1 MRKAFAATLV
11 ELAEQ
16 DPRILLMT
24 GDLGYMVLE
33 PFIDRFPERFI
44 NVGVA
49 EQNMVGLATGLADA
63 GFIPF
68 VYSIIPFA
76 TLRPFEFIRN
86 GPLMHQLPVR
96 IVGVGSGFDYGHNGV
111 SHYGL
116 EDIGIMRTQPGM
128 TVVAPADH
136 LQTTEALKATWD
148 APSPIYFRL
157 GKDHETIVPGL
168 EGRFE
173 MGRLQRLGDGG
184 DLLFV
189 TIGNIVPE
197 VADAADKLRER
208 GVQSSVAIISSLNPS
223 PDADLL
229 ALLGD
234 FELVMTV
241 EAHYTN
247 GGIGSYVSEIIAEHN
262 LSCRVVRCG
271 VDKMPD
277 GVTGSQGYLRQ
288 QHGLSADALRNTAL
302 AELVLNEGADE

>member
-16 DPRILLMT
+16 DPRIILMT

-33 PFIDRFPERFI
+33 PFMEKFPERFI

-86 GPLMHQLPVR
+86 GPIVHQLPVR

-116 EDIGIMRTQPGM
+116 EDVGIMRTQPGI
-128 TVVAPADH
+128 TIIAPADH

-148 APSPIYFRL
+148 LPSPIYFRL
-157 GKDHETIVPGL
+157 GKDDKTVVPGL
-168 EGRFE
+168 AGRFE
-173 MGRLQRLGDGG
+173 MGRLQRLGNGS
-184 DLLFV
+184 DLLLV

-197 VADAADKLRER
+197 VVNAADKLRTS
-208 GVQSSVAIISSLNPS
+208 GVSCSVAVISSLNPS
-223 PDADLL
+223 PDADLIE
-229 ALLGD
+229 LLRE
-234 FELVMTV
+234 FTLVMTV

-247 GGIGSYVSEIIAEHN
+247 GGIGSYVSEIIAEKN
-262 LSCRVVRCG
+262 LPCRIVRCG

-288 QHGLSADALRNTAL
+288 KHGLSAAALLKTAL
-302 AELVLNEGADE
+302 AELAIGGADE

>member
-16 DPRILLMT
+16 DPRIILMT

-33 PFIDRFPERFI
+33 PFMEKFPERFI

-86 GPLMHQLPVR
+86 GPIVHQLPVR

-116 EDIGIMRTQPGM
+116 EDVGIMRTQPGI
-128 TVVAPADH
+128 TIIAPADH

-148 APSPIYFRL
+148 LPSPIYFRL
-157 GKDHETIVPGL
+157 GKDDKTVVPGL
-168 EGRFE
+168 AGRFE
-173 MGRLQRLGDGG
+173 MGRLQRLGNGS
-184 DLLFV
+184 DLLLV

-197 VADAADKLRER
+197 VVNAADKLRTS
-208 GVQSSVAIISSLNPS
+208 GVSCSVAVISSLNPS
-223 PDADLL
+223 PDADLIE
-229 ALLGD
+229 LLRE
-234 FELVMTV
+234 FTLVMTV

-247 GGIGSYVSEIIAEHN
+247 GGIGSYVSEIIAEKN
-262 LSCRVVRCG
+262 LPCRIVRCG

-288 QHGLSADALRNTAL
+288 NHGLSAAALLKTAL
-302 AELVLNEGADE
+302 AELAIGGADE

>member
-16 DPRILLMT
+16 DPRIVLMT

-33 PFIDRFPERFI
+33 PFIERFPGRFI
-44 NVGVA
+44 NAGVA
-49 EQNMVGLATGLADA
+49 EQNMVGLATGLAEA

-86 GPLMHQLPVR
+86 GPIVHQLPVR
-96 IVGVGSGFDYGHNGV
+96 IVGVGSGFDYGQNGV

-116 EDIGIMRTQPGM
+116 EDISIMRTQPGM
-128 TVVAPADH
+128 TVIAPADH
-136 LQTTEALKATWD
+136 LQTTAALKAAWD
-148 APSPIYFRL
+148 LPSPIYFRL

-173 MGRLQRLGDGG
+173 MGRLQRLGNGG

-189 TIGNIVPE
+189 AIGNIVPE
-197 VADAADKLRER
+197 VVDAADKLRAS
-208 GVQSSVAIISSLNPS
+208 GVSCSVAVISSLNPS
-223 PDADLL
+223 PDADLIE
-229 ALLGD
+229 LLRE
-234 FELVMTV
+234 FTLVMTV
-241 EAHYTN
+241 EAHYIN
-247 GGIGSYVSEIIAEHN
+247 GGIGSYVSEIIAEQN
-262 LSCRVVRCG
+262 MSCRVVRCG

-277 GVTGSQGYLRQ
+277 VTGSQSYLRQ
-288 QHGLSADALRNTAL
+288 KHGLSAGALLKTAL
-302 AELVLNEGADE
+302 TELSSEDADE